1 MEIKVRALDEES
13 NKSVQE
19 VEKELLEK
27 HEEENAPTE
36 PTAVKE
42 VETQVEE
49 QPPQEEKSVEP
60 EVETPQEIAPT
71 SELNEEDVLS
81 YIKKRYKK
89 EVKSVDELFAQ
100 KKENEELP
108 ADVSAYFKYKKET
121 GRGIE
126 DYVKLNKDYGSLSD
140 DQLLSEY
147 YAQTEVGLDPEDIRD
162 LIEDRFSYD
171 ENIDDSKF
179 VKKTQRAKKRELAK
193 AKNYLNELK
202 EKYKTPLVE
211 STGLQLSEEE
221 KQNLETYKSYV
232 SQAEANLKKQQDR
245 TNMFLKKT
253 DEVFNS
259 EFKGFDFKI
268 EDKTLNYSP
277 GETNELKKAQS
288 NILNFI
294 NKYTD
299 KEGVLSDAS
308 GYHKALA
315 VAMNPEK
322 FARYF
327 YDQGKADAI
336 ENDARRSKNIDMDVR
351 SAPQSFNKDG
361 LKVTAINQS
370 SGRGL
375 KIKSI
380 KKV

>member
-1 MEIKVRALDEES
+1 
-13 NKSVQE
+13 
-19 VEKELLEK
+19 
-27 HEEENAPTE
+27 
-36 PTAVKE
+36 
-42 VETQVEE
+42 
-49 QPPQEEKSVEP
+49 
-60 EVETPQEIAPT
+60 
-71 SELNEEDVLS
+71 
-81 YIKKRYKK
+81 
-89 EVKSVDELFAQ
+89 VDELFAQ

-171 ENIDDSKF
+171 ENVDDSKF

-193 AKNYLNELK
+193 AKNYLNDLK

-221 KQNLETYKSYV
+221 KKNLETYKSYV
-232 SQAEANLKKQQDR
+232 SQAEANLKQQQDR

-277 GETNELKKAQS
+277 GETNE
-288 NILNFI
+288 
-294 NKYTD
+294 
-299 KEGVLSDAS
+299 
-308 GYHKALA
+308 
-315 VAMNPEK
+315 
-322 FARYF
+322 
-327 YDQGKADAI
+327 
-336 ENDARRSKNIDMDVR
+336 
-351 SAPQSFNKDG
+351 
-361 LKVTAINQS
+361 
-370 SGRGL
+370 
-375 KIKSI
+375 
-380 KKV
+380 